1 MKAFEQKPMTHL
13 VIFTL
18 NRSTI
23 QIKFIIPAT
32 ATEKLKA
39 EQVMSY
45 AVTKDHRGIL

>member
-1 MKAFEQKPMTHL
+1 MT

-18 NRSTI
+18 NQS
-23 QIKFIIPAT
+23 KFKSNVIIPAT

-45 AVTKDHRGIL
+45 AATKEHRGIL